1 VAIATLV
8 VAAAGIAMS
17 MLLGW
22 GFFSVFWLGVKQG
35 IMAAIIIGMIVLTP
49 LFVRTYAAI
58 ARISGPQSLE
68 LQTART
74 LIGRVERFVIL
85 MRLGGVAAILLAVW
99 RPTG

>member
-1 VAIATLV
+1 M
-8 VAAAGIAMS
+8 GIF
-17 MLLGW
+17 L
-22 GFFSVFWLGVKQG
+22 VFWLGVKQG

-58 ARISGPQSLE
+58 ARISGPHSPE

-74 LIGRVERFVIL
+74 LIGRIELYVIL
-85 MRLGGVAAILLAVW
+85 MRLGGVVAILLAIW